1 MPLFFLPRKEKGQG
15 LRNDEQIQ
23 QAARNLFE
31 GVVPERQEEL
41 KALWK
46 QYSPRFNIL
55 MDTGPDGL
63 FVMDAGAYR
72 DVRFNHRALRAFW
85 LGSFIAWEGYR
96 AIVEGLN
103 EGAGDLGRFTS
114 MIHSFSKMMKEE
126 DPEAVPLP
134 EGVSEPGFYPDAA
147 MYPQM
152 RASGE
157 LATFATGWAFLHEI
171 RHLQHQQEMTSV
183 AIGAPAREQHA
194 EEFSCDEF
202 ATRFILDHI
211 DDYAARENV
220 SADKVRQ
227 KREIGI
233 YFALFTLTLMG
244 RNHWGQSDSHPSVQK
259 RIDAVMRQMGSDGT
273 RPSDVIA
280 HAAFNA
286 LWSRWSEAPG
296 PFKPSSGSQ

>member
-1 MPLFFLPRKEKGQG
+1 M
-15 LRNDEQIQ
+15 RNDEQIQ
-23 QAARNLFE
+23 QAARNLFK

-63 FVMDAGAYR
+63 FVMDAGAYC

-85 LGSFIAWEGYR
+85 FGSLIAWEGYR

-103 EGAGDLGRFTS
+103 EEAGDLGRFIS

-134 EGVSEPGFYPDAA
+134 EGVSDSGFYPDAA

-157 LATFATGWAFLHEI
+157 LAAFATGWAFLHEI
-171 RHLQHQQEMTSV
+171 RHLQHQQEMTS
-183 AIGAPAREQHA
+183 
-194 EEFSCDEF
+194 
-202 ATRFILDHI
+202 
-211 DDYAARENV
+211 AAKE
-220 SADKVRQ
+220 K
-227 KREIGI
+227 
-233 YFALFTLTLMG
+233 
-244 RNHWGQSDSHPSVQK
+244 
-259 RIDAVMRQMGSDGT
+259 
-273 RPSDVIA
+273 
-280 HAAFNA
+280 
-286 LWSRWSEAPG
+286 
-296 PFKPSSGSQ
+296 